1 MPPNRP
7 PFFNPQRRPNPEKQ
21 TCRRGSDP
29 SCPSHRSAT
38 KTRASLIYGRPMYFS
53 HALIRLARQTPIAE
67 IQEEL
72 FDLADRLERMDETD
86 PAIGSKRQGADGSGE
101 ILPLYPLPAHTEFET
116 CGNPA
121 IGTAHARLFP
131 LCSPSGTAT
140 PQQPRVFSGF
150 ELGSRNTIR
159 HGSRN
164 APGPTTPLA
173 VDRAGWAR
181 FDRNIPG
188 TQG

>member
-1 MPPNRP
+1 MSD
-7 PFFNPQRRPNPEKQ
+7 QRRSTARHYREIAEKVRQ
-21 TCRRGSDP
+21 
-29 SCPSHRSAT
+29 
-38 KTRASLIYGRPMYFS
+38 
-53 HALIRLARQTPIAE
+53 LARQTPIAE